1 MQRYNYTEI
10 IPQLKTITDELKI
23 HLGKKIFKKF
33 C

>member
-23 HLGKKIFKKF
+23 HLGKLFLKTF